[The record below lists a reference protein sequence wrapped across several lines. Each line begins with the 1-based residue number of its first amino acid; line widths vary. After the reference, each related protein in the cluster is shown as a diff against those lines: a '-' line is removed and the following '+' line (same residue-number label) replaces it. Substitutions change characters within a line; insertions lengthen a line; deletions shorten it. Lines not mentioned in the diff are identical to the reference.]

1 MDCNLPGFF
10 VHGIPQA
17 RILEQVTI
25 SFWGDLPDLRVEP
38 MSPALQADSLPLTGK
53 QIPLR
58 EGDNNRYKQKS
69 FPEEEGAHKTLSQWD
84 KLGS

>member
-1 MDCNLPGFF
+1 
-10 VHGIPQA
+10 
-17 RILEQVTI
+17 
-25 SFWGDLPDLRVEP
+25 

-69 FPEEEGAHKTLSQWD
+69 FPEEEGAHKTLSQ
-84 KLGS
+84 